1 MITGDRNAPK
11 WTSRQKS
18 YSYTPAADGRKSHP
32 IHAKYHQ
39 DVTLASS
46 HRSARRRSAS
56 HVSEFI
62 LSLVLLQNFTY
73 GASFSHLFHPFFS
86 LVSFHSRIRLI
97 SCRGVRGGAA
107 CGKVLSR
114 LREEAFPQEGRDCP
128 TGGKGRRNKG
138 ELEQER
144 RLLEHEA
151 CDVKGCFTPLR

>member
-97 SCRGVRGGAA
+97 SCRGVRGG
-107 CGKVLSR
+107 R
-114 LREEAFPQEGRDCP
+114 LRESPVPLAGRGFPAAGRGFP

>member
-18 YSYTPAADGRKSHP
+18 YSYTPAADGRKSDP

-97 SCRGVRGGAA
+97 SCRGVRGGPLAGKSCPA
-107 CGKVLSR
+107 CGKQLSHR
-114 LREEAFPQEGRDCP
+114 RERTVPQEG
-128 TGGKGRRNKG
+128 KG
-138 ELEQER
+138 EETRGNLNRNEGY
-144 RLLEHEA
+144 LNMKP
-151 CDVKGCFTPLR
+151 VM